1 MILLVVENKELM
13 LNSPPLFI
21 IACFSFYFYP
31 PLIYSTKFKG
41 YTDVLNPVY
50 IHFKWTKNL
59 KPVYSQCRCF
69 KRGGLVYLLMWV
81 SSDSFVQ
88 TNMIPEGEEGSRETI
103 WLRWKGLLSQTSSL
117 SWPWC
122 SNASC
127 LLARKYSVAL
137 TIASPRHVFTLCTWI
152 RTAVILHFCCC
163 LLLLYVCTTKIIIIW
178 HRASI
183 NWTVKWQRGDYWDT
197 GRINDLTLFVK
208 NMYSHVENVL
218 FSPTQWAFHLRFTC
232 CTREAL

>member
-1 MILLVVENKELM
+1 
-13 LNSPPLFI
+13 
-21 IACFSFYFYP
+21 
-31 PLIYSTKFKG
+31 
-41 YTDVLNPVY
+41 
-50 IHFKWTKNL
+50 
-59 KPVYSQCRCF
+59 
-69 KRGGLVYLLMWV
+69 
-81 SSDSFVQ
+81 
-88 TNMIPEGEEGSRETI
+88 MIPEGEEGSRETI

-218 FSPTQWAFHLRFTC
+218 FSPTQWAFSSKVHLLHKRGTLNLIFYKTQLLPSQI
-232 CTREAL
+232 TIVNIFFETIDGVGF